1 MFKLSLLVITGTI
14 VAWIVVLRLMT
25 STDHMPDTFSAET
38 TRHLE
43 RGATGD
49 KGEENEEPVL
59 TTQSVSASRSSQSQT
74 PASVRERQRNQDS
87 GPQRPGPSPDE
98 QGLRIDSAE
107 IISDRSDDDA
117 LEPLDGL
124 RRLPIDDAEQ
134 DEAEAEFNEQ
144 DSSAQSNNSEEPVR
158 SDSDAD
164 IAAAEAEERAIEAA
178 EQIRNDRVRATNNNT
193 TTPRKKAESIK
204 AIDLAYALP
213 AQTDC
218 VLPTESYPQIAVS
231 YRPSSF
237 AIKGQSLTSIDQ
249 LIKLHRKC
257 KGGKFIVLQNETDE
271 EDLDEKLIK
280 LRQDEVKYYLLQ
292 RRIPKDDIILPDES

>member
-193 TTPRKKAESIK
+193 TTPRKKS
-204 AIDLAYALP
+204 
-213 AQTDC
+213 T
-218 VLPTESYPQIAVS
+218 
-231 YRPSSF
+231 
-237 AIKGQSLTSIDQ
+237 
-249 LIKLHRKC
+249 
-257 KGGKFIVLQNETDE
+257 
-271 EDLDEKLIK
+271 
-280 LRQDEVKYYLLQ
+280 YY
-292 RRIPKDDIILPDES
+292 